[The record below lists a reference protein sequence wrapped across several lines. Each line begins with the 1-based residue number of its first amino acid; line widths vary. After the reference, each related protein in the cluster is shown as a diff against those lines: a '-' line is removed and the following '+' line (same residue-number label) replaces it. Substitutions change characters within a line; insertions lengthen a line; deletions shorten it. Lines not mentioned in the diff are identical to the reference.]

1 MHWVV
6 DTDEIAI
13 AQLTSR
19 CARVRVA
26 AFVEGIPCSVHGFV
40 TDDGIAVFR
49 PVELMVLRGA
59 HAPRFRF
66 AGAGTIW
73 DPPATDRAE
82 IRAAAGRVGA
92 RLREQV
98 GFRGAYTVDGILS
111 ARGWVANE
119 CNPRFGAGLQYT
131 RAALPELGLDLLH
144 HAVIAGDGPDVTAA
158 AVEDLVLSA
167 SDATRWGA
175 AWTAT
180 TSVSWSDSSSL
191 PVVGDAAGYRAAAP
205 EETADATFSYGPGPM
220 GGFVRCE
227 FVAERV
233 PAGASTAP
241 RAVAALAFADAY
253 CRAGIGP
260 MRAPVSVR

>member
-6 DTDEIAI
+6 DADDAEIAI
-13 AQLTSR
+13 RAAHLSVR
-19 CARVRVA
+19 AVRVA

-59 HAPRFRF
+59 DAPRFRF

-131 RAALPELGLDLLH
+131 RA
-144 HAVIAGDGPDVTAA
+144 
-158 AVEDLVLSA
+158 
-167 SDATRWGA
+167 R
-175 AWTAT
+175 
-180 TSVSWSDSSSL
+180 
-191 PVVGDAAGYRAAAP
+191 AAGARP
-205 EETADATFSYGPGPM
+205 RSL
-220 GGFVRCE
+220 
-227 FVAERV
+227 
-233 PAGASTAP
+233 AS
-241 RAVAALAFADAY
+241 RRD
-253 CRAGIGP
+253 R
-260 MRAPVSVR
+260 R

>member
-1 MHWVV
+1 
-6 DTDEIAI
+6 
-13 AQLTSR
+13 
-19 CARVRVA
+19 
-26 AFVEGIPCSVHGFV
+26 VHGFV

-49 PVELMVLRGA
+49 PVELMVLRGT

-82 IRAAAGRVGA
+82 IRDAAGRVGA

-131 RAALPELGLDLLH
+131 RASLPELGLDLLH

-158 AVEDLVLSA
+158 ADRTRSSRA
-167 SDATRWGA
+167 ADATRWGA

-205 EETADATFSYGPGPM
+205 EDTADATFSYGPGPM

-241 RAVAALAFADAY
+241 RAVAAMAFADSH
-253 CRAGIGP
+253 CRAGIGL
-260 MRAPVSVR
+260 MRAPISVR